1 MAEIIFLPV
10 CSSCKSIL
18 MDVEIDCEEMT
29 QYIGPPELRKHE
41 IKPRCCPV
49 CGEQFSEL
57 IMDMRLPF
65 YKEGKKMMCER
76 KEET

>member
-10 CSSCKSIL
+10 CSSCKSML

-29 QYIGPPELRKHE
+29 QYIGPLELRKHE

-49 CGEQFSEL
+49 
-57 IMDMRLPF
+57 
-65 YKEGKKMMCER
+65 
-76 KEET
+76 